1 MSEKKKG
8 LGRGLSALFGDDE
21 TAPLASPQM
30 PTGSATRT
38 LPLAQLEPCPFQPR
52 RNFESQALNE
62 LAESLKKH
70 GVLQPLL
77 VRPLEDKPGQ
87 YQIVAGERRWRAAQR
102 AKLHELPVVIRDL
115 SDKSVLEIGLIENL
129 QRENLQPL
137 EEADTY
143 KKLIDEHEYT
153 QEELSEI
160 IGKSRAHIANMMRL
174 LVLPDSVKAFL
185 MTGKMTAGHARA
197 LITLDNPLPLA
208 ERVVKEGLSVR
219 ATEELAAAS
228 EGKKPSAKKT
238 AVPAKPQ
245 PNLRALEDKM
255 SLALGSRFSI
265 KSKPN
270 GTGVI
275 QIAYSSLDQFD
286 DLLRRLGK

>member
-8 LGRGLSALFGDDE
+8 LGRGLSALFGDDDV
-21 TAPLASPQM
+21 TAPLASPQL
-30 PTGSATRT
+30 PSGAAQRT
-38 LPLAQLEPCPFQPR
+38 VPLAQLEPCPFQPR

-77 VRPLEDKPGQ
+77 VRPLSEKPGH

-115 SDKSVLEIGLIENL
+115 SDKAVLEIALIENL

-137 EEADTY
+137 EEAETY
-143 KKLIDEHEYT
+143 KKLVEEHEYT
-153 QEELSEI
+153 QEELAEI

-174 LVLPDSVKAFL
+174 LALPNGVKAML
-185 MTGKMTAGHARA
+185 MTGKLTAGHARA
-197 LITLDNPLPLA
+197 LVPLDNPQALA

-219 ATEELAAAS
+219 ATEELAAGAES
-228 EGKKPSAKKT
+228 KKPSVKKT
-238 AVPAKPQ
+238 AAQKVQ
-245 PNLRALEDKM
+245 PNISALEDKM
-255 SLALGSRFSI
+255 TKLLGVKTVI

-270 GTGVI
+270 GTGSLELHY
-275 QIAYSSLDQFD
+275 ASLDQFD
-286 DLLRRLGK
+286 ELLRRLGQ